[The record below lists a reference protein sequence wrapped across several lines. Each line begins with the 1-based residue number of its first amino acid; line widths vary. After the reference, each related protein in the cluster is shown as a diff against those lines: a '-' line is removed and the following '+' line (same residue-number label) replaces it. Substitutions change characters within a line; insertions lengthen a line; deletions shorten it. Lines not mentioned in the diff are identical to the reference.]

1 MKTYIFDLYG
11 TLIDI
16 HTELHNHKV
25 WKALSDMYA
34 CYGAIYTPEQFEQ
47 AYLKFNEEEWKR
59 VEELHPDTFIDI
71 QFKNVFKRLYDEAPL
86 HKKVLPIQDIE
97 TWLLFVESEFR
108 RLTRVRCKPY
118 LNTIKTLQT
127 LKQQGHQIIL
137 LSNAQRSFA
146 LAEMGICDLIP
157 YFDYMY
163 ISADYG
169 IRKPEKAFMQKVLDD
184 HKLNVCDCVM
194 IGNEIGSD
202 MQVAASC
209 GVSGILLNTAHR
221 KEKVIQKELE
231 TLQQEYPDFQYQIVT
246 SGDILE
252 ILGE

>member
-1 MKTYIFDLYG
+1 MRTYIFDLYG

-16 HTELHNHKV
+16 HTELHNRKI

-34 CYGAIYTPEQFEQ
+34 CYGAIYTPEQFKQ
-47 AYLKFNEEEWKR
+47 AYFKFNKEEWDR
-59 VEELHPDTFIDI
+59 VEALHPDTYIDI
-71 QFKNVFKRLYDEAPL
+71 QFKNVFKRLYDEAPI
-86 HKKVLPIQDIE
+86 HKEILLIQDIE
-97 TWLLFVESEFR
+97 TWLLFVETEFR

-127 LKQQGHQIIL
+127 LKQQGHKIIL

-146 LAEMGICDLIP
+146 LTEMGICDLIP
-157 YFDYMY
+157 YFDHMY

-184 HKLNVCDCVM
+184 HQLNVCDCVM
-194 IGNEIGSD
+194 IGNEVGSD

-209 GVSGILLNTAHR
+209 GVTGILLKYSTSQR
-221 KEKVIQKELE
+221 KSNSKGIRNIKNKNIQTFSTKLL
-231 TLQQEYPDFQYQIVT
+231 LQGIF
-246 SGDILE
+246 
-252 ILGE
+252 

>member
-59 VEELHPDTFIDI
+59 VEELHPDTYIDI
-71 QFKNVFKRLYDEAPL
+71 QFKNVFKRLYDEAPI

-108 RLTRVRCKPY
+108 RLTRIRCKPY
-118 LNTIKTLQT
+118 RNTIKTLQGLFPNLT
-127 LKQQGHQIIL
+127 
-137 LSNAQRSFA
+137 F
-146 LAEMGICDLIP
+146 
-157 YFDYMY
+157 
-163 ISADYG
+163 
-169 IRKPEKAFMQKVLDD
+169 EKADGEID
-184 HKLNVCDCVM
+184 HTYAVDFQVYKQGKLICA
-194 IGNEIGSD
+194 I
-202 MQVAASC
+202 QVKPKSYTLNAPYIVKARHANANKYAAY
-209 GVSGILLNTAHR
+209 
-221 KEKVIQKELE
+221 KEKYGVPVLTVISTIK
-231 TLQQEYPDFQYQIVT
+231 
-246 SGDILE
+246 GE
-252 ILGE
+252 ILNKEIIPQIKSL

>member
-59 VEELHPDTFIDI
+59 VEELHPDTYIDI
-71 QFKNVFKRLYDEAPL
+71 QFKNVFKRLYDEAPM
-86 HKKVLPIQDIE
+86 HKEVLRVQDMG
-97 TWLLFVESEFR
+97 TWLLFVETEFR

-127 LKQQGHQIIL
+127 LKQQGHQ
-137 LSNAQRSFA
+137 LS
-146 LAEMGICDLIP
+146 
-157 YFDYMY
+157 Y
-163 ISADYG
+163 
-169 IRKPEKAFMQKVLDD
+169 
-184 HKLNVCDCVM
+184 
-194 IGNEIGSD
+194 
-202 MQVAASC
+202 
-209 GVSGILLNTAHR
+209 
-221 KEKVIQKELE
+221 
-231 TLQQEYPDFQYQIVT
+231 
-246 SGDILE
+246 
-252 ILGE
+252 